1 MADLQLHETLT
12 RRLEVFARDQVLERA
27 DRTCELVLSL
37 LRREGGVSASVDGNL
52 RVGKQPLVT
61 VGDLLNDVAQAA
73 GLGIAVFRDEQQL
86 VTSSPGLLR
95 EGRATL
101 PNEVVTVCAVR
112 GETYA
117 GSAEMAGESILLVAK
132 PILVHGNA
140 VGIVACGIAASEGN
154 SALLGL
160 ASIEAD
166 IIQLA
171 DEVQAERQRAVAD
184 FLKII
189 RSIAKRIHLLALN
202 ASILS
207 AQAGEQG
214 RGFAVV
220 AREIGDLAERTRLS
234 TQELEQEF
242 LGRGKAASDLERRT
256 GGRSGGRAA

>member
-1 MADLQLHETLT
+1 M
-12 RRLEVFARDQVLERA
+12 
-27 DRTCELVLSL
+27 
-37 LRREGGVSASVDGNL
+37 
-52 RVGKQPLVT
+52 
-61 VGDLLNDVAQAA
+61 
-73 GLGIAVFRDEQQL
+73 
-86 VTSSPGLLR
+86 
-95 EGRATL
+95 
-101 PNEVVTVCAVR
+101 CAVR

-140 VGIVACGIAASEGN
+140 VGIVACGIAANEGN